1 MLARARQ
8 LSFHG
13 DTVLR
18 TPCLVPSFS
27 SRGFPTVAKDGRT
40 ISAVSEAL
48 DATAEVLND
57 AMLVSAFDIHHGLL
71 PNCLKYWNYPEALFV
86 DSGGYET
93 GVNDDLS
100 DIASFPP
107 ATQPWSADAYL
118 ETLQALPDTRRAVA
132 VSYDSDS
139 VGTPLDDQVNAAMEL
154 FNAVPQHL
162 STLLIKPTTPD
173 QRYLPRDVLSHDA
186 HLLRNFDIIGVTE
199 KELGN
204 SLSERM
210 VTLATLRRAMDQA
223 SVSAPIHVFGSLD
236 PLMTP
241 LYFVAGAEIFDGLA
255 WLRYGFLDG
264 IAVYRDA
271 FVCKSFGP
279 QCKRARG
286 RLQMLAHN
294 LTALDRMRDQM
305 RRFVSTNSFDVFG
318 EASNMIREAHESLSA
333 ELGGA

>member
-8 LSFHG
+8 LTYHS

-27 SRGFPTVAKDGRT
+27 SRGFPKITKDGRE

-57 AMLVSAFDIHHGLL
+57 AMLVSAFDLHHGLL
-71 PNCLKYWNYPEALFV
+71 PNCTKYWTYPQVLFI

-100 DIASFPP
+100 DIASFP
-107 ATQPWSADAYL
+107 AANQPWSSDFYL
-118 ETLQALPDTRRAVA
+118 QTLKSLPDSRRIVA
-132 VSYDSDS
+132 VSYDADS
-139 VGTPLDDQVNAAMEL
+139 VGKPLTEQVAAARSL
-154 FNAVPQHL
+154 FEAVPQHI
-162 STLLIKPTTPD
+162 STILVKPTTTE
-173 QRYLPRDVLSHDA
+173 QRFLPNNVLENDA
-186 HLLRNFDIIGVTE
+186 HLLRHFDIIGVTE

-204 SLSERM
+204 SLSDRLIA
-210 VTLATLRRAMDQA
+210 LAKLRASLDQA
-223 SVSAPIHVFGSLD
+223 SISAPIHVFGSLD

-264 IAVYRDA
+264 LAVYRDA
-271 FVCKSFGP
+271 FVCQSFGP
-279 QCKRARG
+279 QCKRSRG

-294 LTALDRMRDQM
+294 LTTLDRMRDQM
-305 RRFVSTNSFDVFG
+305 RRFAASGNYDIFGSTAG
-318 EASNMIREAHESLSA
+318 LIREIHESITA
-333 ELGGA
+333 EIGGA